1 MNYPAEP
8 SPPPVTIARTI
19 LEAMPMLESNS
30 DTVVESSRLDSTV
43 THEGSSRRTAALLD
57 ELLAHSIKLRDLY
70 KSARWQTADIQ
81 FSGLRTL
88 FDDHYKEQLRL
99 VDVLLDRLRL
109 LGGAGRVLGGLL
121 VRGTQFSGA
130 LRGKALLIRLL
141 RDLLDA
147 HDAVLAAARSGA
159 NGEEY
164 AGGASSRD
172 FAVGQVVLVND
183 TQYQSISDQ
192 LIARSD
198 RRRVIE
204 ARQDGL
210 DAHG

>member
-1 MNYPAEP
+1 MPAKKD
-8 SPPPVTIARTI
+8 RTK
-19 LEAMPMLESNS
+19 EAIPMLESNS
-30 DTVVESSRLDSTV
+30 DATVEAHEAAFTV
-43 THEGSSRRTAALLD
+43 AHGGSSRRTAALLD
-57 ELLAHSIKLRDLY
+57 DLLMHSLKLRDLY
-70 KSARWQTADIQ
+70 KSARWQTADMQ
-81 FSGLRTL
+81 FRGLRAL

-99 VDVLLDRLRL
+99 VDVLLDRLRM
-109 LGGAGRVLGGLL
+109 LGGTGRALAGRL
-121 VRGTQFSGA
+121 VQGNQFSSA
-130 LRGKALLIRLL
+130 LRGEPSLIRLL

-147 HDAVLAAARSGA
+147 HDTVLAAARSGA

-164 AGGASSRD
+164 ANTTSNRD

-183 TQYQSISDQ
+183 IQFQSISDQ

-198 RRRVIE
+198 KRRVIE